1 MEFLRIALRVLGIT
15 IYAYTG
21 IVFITFIL
29 GLFYKIRITK
39 FYYVLNIICYPFNK
53 IFMGRLIVAGILDI
67 GGTIGLFMLSV
78 ISQFFISLSYRI

>member
-39 FYYVLNIICYPFNK
+39 FYYILNIICYPFNK
-53 IFMGRLIVAGILDI
+53 IFMGRLIVGGILDI